1 MSSGTEAPAEVLETT
16 PFSRDLVASVVGPG
30 ALVDG
35 PDLNEAIGYVVG
47 VDPLE
52 FVGLHRAHIMQWLRA
67 AEWLIELF
75 PELEPMRRAPHNLPG
90 AQAFLATLNL
100 PEVYL
105 VPQHPEA
112 KTWLPPVTS

>member
-1 MSSGTEAPAEVLETT
+1 MSSGTEASAQALETR
-16 PFSRDLVASVVGPG
+16 PFSRELVASVVGPV

-47 VDPLE
+47 VDPRE

-75 PELEPMRRAPHNLPG
+75 PELARLRAAPHDLSG

-112 KTWLPPVTS
+112 KTWLPPVAG